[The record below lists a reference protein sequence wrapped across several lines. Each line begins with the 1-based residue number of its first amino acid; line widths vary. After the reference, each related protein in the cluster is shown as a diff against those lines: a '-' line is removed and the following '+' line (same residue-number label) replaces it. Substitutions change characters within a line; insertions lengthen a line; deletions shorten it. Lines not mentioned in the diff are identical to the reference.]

1 MGEKKE
7 KDENEVTW
15 AICRGG
21 NQQLGAKS
29 FLVKVIHSRAPAT
42 TENKETLSTNT
53 NVNTNTNTLTNNNYR
68 QHKTFPFRQHHFFQE
83 NAIHCSRKP
92 LSGGQPSCKFIIGI
106 LPNIQIINHK
116 DLIHDKEDDENQ
128 SINQKPMCVENL
140 ENDHN
145 MRDQSGSYDNYQ
157 GDNYEHHQGVNNDK
171 LVKN

>member
-1 MGEKKE
+1 MIGGIQQLGAKKKEKNKKMGEKKE

-68 QHKTFPFRQHHFFQE
+68 QHKTFPFR
-83 NAIHCSRKP
+83 
-92 LSGGQPSCKFIIGI
+92 
-106 LPNIQIINHK
+106 
-116 DLIHDKEDDENQ
+116 
-128 SINQKPMCVENL
+128 
-140 ENDHN
+140 
-145 MRDQSGSYDNYQ
+145 
-157 GDNYEHHQGVNNDK
+157 
-171 LVKN
+171 